1 MLVEIAIGDAY
12 GAAFE
17 YAEPTAGRPND
28 LSDYSKHPRHK
39 IAPGC
44 YTDDTQM
51 SLAVAEALIEYG
63 AAATRSQFIEK
74 FVLAYQRDPR
84 EGYASRF
91 WEFLQSVKDAADF
104 AARIQPQSE
113 KSGAA
118 MRACPIGVLP
128 DVALVLQVAERQAR
142 ITHDTG
148 GGVCSAQAAALATH
162 YFVYRLGCKAGLP
175 RFLDAHVAGEWS
187 RPHAGKVGAEGMT
200 AVRAA
205 ITAIMTETSLSAL
218 LRRCVD
224 FTGDVDTVAAVAL
237 GAASCSGEYSADL
250 PQALV
255 TGLEDGKWG
264 ADYLRIQ
271 DARLMALAT
280 PSGTMLPTG
289 PERKL

>member
-1 MLVEIAIGDAY
+1 ML
-12 GAAFE
+12 
-17 YAEPTAGRPND
+17 
-28 LSDYSKHPRHK
+28 
-39 IAPGC
+39 
-44 YTDDTQM
+44 
-51 SLAVAEALIEYG
+51 SLKRSIEYG

-91 WEFLQSVKDAADF
+91 WEFLQSVQDMGGFRGPYPASVGEICLA
-104 AARIQPQSE
+104 
-113 KSGAA
+113 G

-142 ITHDTG
+142 ITHG
-148 GGVCSAQAAALATH
+148 HRRVCATAQAAALATH

-218 LRRCVD
+218 LQRCVD

-237 GAASCSGEYSADL
+237 YAASCSGEYSADL

-255 TGLEDGKWG
+255 TGLEGGKLGRGLFTNSRCALDGVSHPLGNK
-264 ADYLRIQ
+264 APNR
-271 DARLMALAT
+271 A
-280 PSGTMLPTG
+280 
-289 PERKL
+289 